1 MTLHLM
7 TSFINQPVVIMPA
20 KKSAAKAKGK
30 AKEMVRVV
38 DTESPTASIEAVEG
52 ENQSDIRMDIEEKI
66 HVY

>member
-1 MTLHLM
+1 M
-7 TSFINQPVVIMPA
+7 TSFVNQPVVIMPA
-20 KKSAAKAKGK
+20 KKSAAKAKEK

-52 ENQSDIRMDIEEKI
+52 ENQSNIRMDIEEII